1 MHRFVSMKLSSSH
14 TLEHVAL
21 LIGAEFDGDPNHLI
35 TGLNEIHRVEKGDLV
50 FVDHPKYYD
59 KALKSKATTII
70 INKKVPCPKGK
81 ALLFVDDPF
90 TAYIKLVKYFHPE
103 DYGQREM
110 VNRTAKIGKGS
121 LIMPGV
127 FLGKNVVIGEDCV
140 IHPNVTIYDN
150 TVIGKRVIIHSAAV
164 IGGDAFYYKRRSE
177 KFDKMVSC
185 GKVVIEDD
193 VEIGASCTIDRGVS
207 DVTRIGAGSKLD
219 NQVHVGHDTHIGKMC
234 LFAAQ
239 VGIAGVVT
247 IEDNVT
253 LWGQVGVPSN
263 IHIGKGAV
271 LMGQSAPSK
280 SLEGGK
286 SYLGSPATESKDK
299 MREMIILRKIAEDAV
314 RKTTEEPA

>member
-1 MHRFVSMKLSSSH
+1 LPTFAQMKISPAQ
-14 TLEHVAL
+14 TLKQVAV
-21 LIGAEFDGDPNHLI
+21 LIGAEFDGDPNHPI
-35 TGLNEIHRVEKGDLV
+35 TGLNEIHRVEKGDIV

-59 KALKSKATTII
+59 KALESKATTVI
-70 INKKVPCPKGK
+70 INKKVPCPAGK

-90 TAYIKLVKYFHPE
+90 TAYIKLIKHFHP
-103 DYGQREM
+103 DDNSQKEM
-110 VNRTAKIGKGS
+110 ISADAKIGKNTTV
-121 LIMPGV
+121 MPGV
-127 FLGKNVVIGEDCV
+127 FIGKNVTIGTDCL

-150 TVIGKRVIIHSAAV
+150 TVIGNRVTIHSGTV
-164 IGGDAFYYKRRSE
+164 IGSDAFYYKRRPE

-185 GKVVIEDD
+185 GSVQIDDD
-193 VEIGASCTIDRGVS
+193 VEIGSCCTIDRGVS
-207 DVTRIGAGSKLD
+207 DVTKIGAGSKLD
-219 NQVHVGHDTHIGKMC
+219 NQVHVGHDTIIGKMC

-271 LMGQSAPSK
+271 LLGQSAPSK

-286 SYLGSPATESKDK
+286 SYLGSPAGEAKDK
-299 MREMIILRKIAEDAV
+299 MREIITLKKITDEMTRKNGGE
-314 RKTTEEPA
+314 

>member
-1 MHRFVSMKLSSSH
+1 MKISPAQ
-14 TLEHVAL
+14 TLEQIAA
-21 LIGAEFDGDPNHLI
+21 LIGAEFDGDPKHSI
-35 TGLNEIHRVEKGDLV
+35 TGLNEIHRVEKGDIV

-59 KALKSKATTII
+59 KALESKATTII

-81 ALLFVDDPF
+81 ALLFSDDPF
-90 TAYIKLVKYFHPE
+90 TAYTKLVKHFHPE
-103 DYGQREM
+103 DFSQKEM
-110 VNRTAKIGKGS
+110 ISPTAKIGKNS
-121 LIMPGV
+121 VVMPSV
-127 FLGKNVVIGEDCV
+127 FIGRNVVIGEACV
-140 IHPNVTIYDN
+140 IHPNVTINDE
-150 TVIGKRVIIHSAAV
+150 TVIGNRVIIHSGTV
-164 IGGDAFYYKRRSE
+164 IGGDAFYYKRRPE

-185 GKVVIEDD
+185 GNVVIEDD
-193 VEIGASCTIDRGVS
+193 VEIGTCCTIDRGVS

-219 NQVHVGHDTHIGKMC
+219 NQVHVGHDTIIGKMC

-271 LMGQSAPSK
+271 LLGQSAPSK

-286 SYLGSPATESKDK
+286 SYLGSPAGEAKDK
-299 MREMIILRKIAEDAV
+299 MREIITLKKITEDLA
-314 RKTTEEPA
+314 KKDGNHKD